1 MTLWTEPPRI
11 RQLRTLDEFPSP
23 GLDALGA
30 AATQALYDSPSWQIR
45 RRLEDAR
52 ARDPYVWE
60 YDESGARII
69 GDKPIVDKAT
79 AIAKAK
85 EQGVDLTIPDTGV
98 TEDYLALQIKRKKE
112 YQQRQDIM
120 ARSPK
125 GLLFGTAE
133 FTTGLAASM
142 LDPLN
147 IAASFIPVGRLVAPA
162 MAARAE
168 TAATLGQRTMARA
181 VVGAIEGTAGQA
193 LVEPL
198 TAFSYSQE
206 QLDYTLINSLQNI
219 AFGAIL
225 GSAAHTGFG
234 LIRDKL
240 GPRPQTQFQKLMDNL
255 DPTVKINALKAE
267 VANIVEGRNGD
278 ISPVLRPFVKE
289 PQPTE
294 FSGEI
299 VGVHGSEREFV
310 SVVSA
315 KDIPEEVRYDGTGG
329 VWGDG
334 LYSAEQG
341 NYKWFRGGEIRMA
354 DYNYATEVSNR
365 FQKAA
370 VITPD
375 NTVELFQKLG
385 ISKVNTP
392 EMLAEKI
399 RESGYDGVIVRGFD
413 NTQNAAEVL
422 IAKLENAGIVSDRFR
437 SQGGGSAFMD
447 QVVHFAP
454 ESGVKIVGADT
465 KIGPLVEERNKL
477 RKLLNDK
484 ADEAG
489 LYDYNNAQILRDKV
503 DRYAPGGR
511 DYDADNPELSNQNR
525 EYMIKQSAGEYE
537 KAIAFLAKF
546 ADEERRIAELNERIS
561 AIANESTAIGEPKP
575 SAVDMDAVARAAE
588 QRYAPENNKYADI
601 QALNELD
608 AMPVKDDAVLLK
620 EQADD
625 MMAEAKMHAEQLG
638 FDLPELKQLA
648 DIDAK
653 ATQYAKAVKAAA
665 VCGIRG

>member
-11 RQLRTLDEFPSP
+11 RQQRTLEEFPSP

-30 AATQALYDSPSWQIR
+30 AATQALYDSPSWQIS

-52 ARDPYVWE
+52 ARDPYIWE
-60 YDESGARII
+60 YDDYGARIV
-69 GDKPIVDKAT
+69 GDKPMVDRAT

-85 EQGVDLTIPDTGV
+85 EQGVELKIPDTGV
-98 TEDYLALQIKRKKE
+98 TEDFLALQIKRKKE
-112 YQQRQDIM
+112 YQQREDIR

-162 MAARAE
+162 MAMRAE
-168 TAATLGQRTMARA
+168 TAATLGQRTLARA
-181 VVGAIEGTAGQA
+181 GIGAIEGTVGQT

-206 QLDYTLINSLQNI
+206 QLDYTLVDSLQNI

-240 GPRPQTQFQKLMDNL
+240 GPKPQTQFQQFMDNL

-278 ISPVLRPFVKE
+278 ISPIVRPFVKDE
-289 PQPTE
+289 TFNVVEAPETAAQTT
-294 FSGEI
+294 FTTAK
-299 VGVHGSEREFV
+299 GS
-310 SVVSA
+310 SYVVN
-315 KDIPEEVRYDGTGG
+315 EDGTTTRNKAFRAEHGP
-329 VWGDG
+329 
-334 LYSAEQG
+334 AEQG
-341 NYKWFRGGEIRMA
+341 LMPKSQTTFYVDDAGLNALGEFQTLGTGKKRLVQLPDGRYGMQYEEGPSAGKIEGR
-354 DYNYATEVSNR
+354 TVSN
-365 FQKAA
+365 
-370 VITPD
+370 VSSTPQIGMYP
-375 NTVELFQKLG
+375 VELW
-385 ISKVNTP
+385 
-392 EMLAEKI
+392 E
-399 RESGYDGVIVRGFD
+399 DG
-413 NTQNAAEVL
+413 
-422 IAKLENAGIVSDRFR
+422 S
-437 SQGGGSAFMD
+437 
-447 QVVHFAP
+447 VVHF
-454 ESGVKIVGADT
+454 GNKITA
-465 KIGPLVEERNKL
+465 LNKVQT
-477 RKLLNDK
+477 
-484 ADEAG
+484 A
-489 LYDYNNAQILRDKV
+489 AQTV
-503 DRYAPGGR
+503 
-511 DYDADNPELSNQNR
+511 
-525 EYMIKQSAGEYE
+525 
-537 KAIAFLAKF
+537 
-546 ADEERRIAELNERIS
+546 
-561 AIANESTAIGEPKP
+561 EPKQT
-575 SAVDMDAVARAAE
+575 AVDMDSVARAAE
-588 QRYAPENNKYADI
+588 QRYAPENNKYADV
-601 QALNELD
+601 QALRELD

-620 EQADD
+620 EQADE

-638 FDLPELKQLA
+638 LDLPELKQLA

>member
-181 VVGAIEGTAGQA
+181 GVGAIEGTAGQA

-278 ISPVLRPFVKE
+278 IAPVLRPFVKDETFNIVEAPDAPVGREGYDAPITVNAKTLLDIVAEDRPE
-289 PQPTE
+289 P
-294 FSGEI
+294 
-299 VGVHGSEREFV
+299 FV
-310 SVVSA
+310 LDS
-315 KDIPEEVRYDGTGG
+315 
-329 VWGDG
+329 
-334 LYSAEQG
+334 
-341 NYKWFRGGEIRMA
+341 
-354 DYNYATEVSNR
+354 
-365 FQKAA
+365 QKAMAIRNGEAPAENIEIAISQPASSILVDRGLDRLA
-370 VITPD
+370 V
-375 NTVELFQKLG
+375 
-385 ISKVNTP
+385 
-392 EMLAEKI
+392 
-399 RESGYDGVIVRGFD
+399 
-413 NTQNAAEVL
+413 AAETGEAVTVYL
-422 IAKLENAGIVSDRFR
+422 KKQDIENLQAR
-437 SQGGGSAFMD
+437 MD
-447 QVVHFAP
+447 AM
-454 ESGVKIVGADT
+454 AA
-465 KIGPLVEERNKL
+465 
-477 RKLLNDK
+477 RKRTQ
-484 ADEAG
+484 E
-489 LYDYNNAQILRDKV
+489 
-503 DRYAPGGR
+503 P
-511 DYDADNPELSNQNR
+511 NP
-525 EYMIKQSAGEYE
+525 
-537 KAIAFLAKF
+537 
-546 ADEERRIAELNERIS
+546 
-561 AIANESTAIGEPKP
+561 
-575 SAVDMDAVARAAE
+575 VDMDAVARAAE
-588 QRYAPENNKYADI
+588 QRYALENNKYADI

-625 MMAEAKMHAEQLG
+625 MMAEAQMHAEQLG